1 MALVVADTEVLLDAL
16 HGRDPAAARVT
27 MAIETGTL
35 ATTAI
40 SALELLGSAE
50 SKRARKRVDRL
61 LAALPILPFDEASSR
76 AAAEA
81 RRTLGPGGAALGIA
95 DYLIAGICL
104 AHSATLL
111 TRDIERFS
119 RVEGLRLDRLLEP

>member
-1 MALVVADTEVLLDAL
+1 
-16 HGRDPAAARVT
+16 

-35 ATTAI
+35 ATTAV
-40 SALELLGSAE
+40 SALELLSSAE

-61 LAALPILPFDEASSR
+61 LAALPILPLDEASSR

-81 RRTLGPGGAALGIA
+81 RRTLEPGEAALGIA

-111 TRDIERFS
+111 THDIERFS
-119 RVEGLRLDRLLEP
+119 RIEGLRLDRKLES

>member
-1 MALVVADTEVLLDAL
+1 MALVVADTEILLDAL
-16 HGRDPAAARVT
+16 HGREPAAGRVT
-27 MAIETGTL
+27 MGIETGTL

-40 SALELLGSAE
+40 SALELLSSAE

-61 LAALPILPFDEASSR
+61 LAALPILALDEASGR

-81 RRTLGPGGAALGIA
+81 KQSLDPSGTPLGVAE
-95 DYLIAGICL
+95 YLIAGICL

-111 TRDIERFS
+111 TRDVEHFS
-119 RVEGLRLDRLLEP
+119 RIEGLRLDRLPEP